1 MDLRFP
7 APSSDNAIP
16 LDGSDSGT
24 VPVSPKSPGFHAAF
38 RRAAAGATVTS
49 VAPVYNPLT
58 PPVDGDPT
66 PPPQVTV
73 PASDTQTGTVP
84 VQSPEN
90 GAKPSDSATT
100 PPGSLPS
107 APRQAAAPKAPRLR
121 PQRRQRTRL
130 RHLLPA
136 WSVSLLVHIVILSA
150 LAAATLSSQDKD
162 KKAVSFDSALAGY
175 RQGEREELNVWADPA
190 NIPREEAVGKE
201 HGGAT
206 APEMV
211 EMTGEG
217 AEGDTGDG
225 GGLVVAAAFGS
236 GAPSTTPRFRGTGK
250 GGINEGN
257 SLPNIKVE
265 GMHES
270 PLNLLPAAPAAD
282 LYGGNQIAGDPTFDV
297 QGIGPALDQ
306 LAREILRH
314 LKDHKLTVVWLFDES
329 ESMQDDQ
336 RSILEKFDRVSTELK
351 KNIDPGKKTAGALN
365 HAIIGFGHDFDV
377 ILKKPTLDIDEIS
390 RSIKHLRTDMTGVEN
405 TMQAI
410 THAVETYA
418 GIIGKDRKML
428 LVLVT
433 DESGDDGSYVEEA
446 RQALKKYKVPLYVI
460 GRQSLFGYPFAH
472 HRYVDPVTKDV
483 YHPVINRGPETADFE
498 CFQWDG
504 L

>member
-16 LDGSDSGT
+16 LDGSNSGT
-24 VPVSPKSPGFHAAF
+24 APVSPKSPGFHAPY
-38 RRAAAGATVTS
+38 RRAAAGATITA

-58 PPVDGDPT
+58 PPVDGDST
-66 PPPQVTV
+66 PPSQVTV

-84 VQSPEN
+84 VLSPEN
-90 GAKPSDSATT
+90 GAKPSDSAAT
-100 PPGSLPS
+100 PPGSPPS
-107 APRQAAAPKAPRLR
+107 APGPTTAPKSPRLR
-121 PQRRQRTRL
+121 PQRRQHTRL

-201 HGGAT
+201 HGGAN

-211 EMTGEG
+211 EMAGEG
-217 AEGDTGDG
+217 AGEGDNANG

-236 GAPSTTPRFRGTGK
+236 GAPSNTPRFRGTGK

-265 GMHES
+265 GMHGS

-306 LAREILRH
+306 LARDPPPPQRPQAHGRLALR
-314 LKDHKLTVVWLFDES
+314 
-329 ESMQDDQ
+329 
-336 RSILEKFDRVSTELK
+336 RV
-351 KNIDPGKKTAGALN
+351 
-365 HAIIGFGHDFDV
+365 
-377 ILKKPTLDIDEIS
+377 
-390 RSIKHLRTDMTGVEN
+390 
-405 TMQAI
+405 
-410 THAVETYA
+410 
-418 GIIGKDRKML
+418 
-428 LVLVT
+428 
-433 DESGDDGSYVEEA
+433 
-446 RQALKKYKVPLYVI
+446 
-460 GRQSLFGYPFAH
+460 
-472 HRYVDPVTKDV
+472 
-483 YHPVINRGPETADFE
+483 
-498 CFQWDG
+498 
-504 L
+504 